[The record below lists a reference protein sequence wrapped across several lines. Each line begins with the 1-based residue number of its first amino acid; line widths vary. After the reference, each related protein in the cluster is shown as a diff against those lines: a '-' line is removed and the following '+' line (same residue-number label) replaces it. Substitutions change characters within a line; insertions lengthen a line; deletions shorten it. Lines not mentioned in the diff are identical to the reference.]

1 MQQRITK
8 CRICGHN
15 ELSIVLNLGT
25 QKLTG
30 IFPKTKE
37 QFITEGPVELVK
49 CTHQDGCGLV
59 QIAHRYD
66 IDEFY
71 GENYGYR
78 SGLNKSM
85 VEHLHSKVKKVLSLV
100 SLNKDEIVVDI
111 GSNDGTT
118 LGFYPKN
125 LSLIGIDPSGE
136 KFKEYYASHVDLLSD
151 FFSANTFLNYSKN
164 KKAKVIT
171 SFSMFYD
178 LEDPIKFMQEI
189 ELSLAEDGIWVF
201 EQSYMPLMLERNSYD
216 TVCQEH
222 IEYYA
227 LKQIKWMCDK
237 VGLKIID
244 IEFNDINGGS
254 FSIVAAK
261 NNSTYQ
267 ENKEQID
274 TILND
279 EKVKGL
285 DTTKPWIEFQK
296 RIDTEKESL
305 IKFLD
310 NCKREGK
317 KVYGLG
323 ASTKGNVLLQYCGI
337 TPQQI
342 TAIGEVN
349 RDKYG
354 CYTPATLIP
363 IVSEDEALNS
373 DAEYFLV
380 LPWHFKEFFVTNP
393 KFKNKKLLFPL
404 PQVHVV
410 TIKEN

>member
-1 MQQRITK
+1 MQQKISK

-15 ELSIVLNLGT
+15 EFSTVLNLGT

-37 QFITEGPVELVK
+37 QAVTQGPVELVK
-49 CTHQDGCGLV
+49 CIHKDGCGLV

-85 VEHLHSKVKKVLSLV
+85 VDHLQSKVKKVLSLV
-100 SLNKDEIVVDI
+100 LLNKNDIVVDI

-118 LGFYPKN
+118 LGFYPTN
-125 LSLIGIDPSGE
+125 LSLVGIDPSGE
-136 KFKEYYASHVDLLSD
+136 KFKEYYASHVNLLPD
-151 FFSANTFLNYSKN
+151 FFSANTFLNYSN
-164 KKAKVIT
+164 QKKAKVIT

-178 LEDPIKFMQEI
+178 LEDPVKFMQEI
-189 ELSLAEDGIWVF
+189 EMSLADDGIWMF

-237 VGLKIID
+237 VGLKILD

-254 FSIVAAK
+254 FSIVATK
-261 NNSTYQ
+261 IKSNYQ
-267 ENKEQID
+267 ENKEQIN

-279 EKVKGL
+279 EKTKGL
-285 DTTKPWIEFQK
+285 DTIKPWIKFQK
-296 RIDTEKESL
+296 RIDTEKENL
-305 IKFLD
+305 INFLE
-310 NCKREGK
+310 NCKTNGQN
-317 KVYGLG
+317 VYGLG
-323 ASTKGNVLLQYCGI
+323 ASTKGNVLLQYCDI
-337 TPQQI
+337 TSEQI

-349 RDKYG
+349 KDKYG
-354 CYTPATLIP
+354 CYTPGTLIP

-380 LPWHFKEFFVTNP
+380 LPWHFKEFFVNNP
-393 KFKNKKLLFPL
+393 KFGNKKLLFPL
-404 PQVHVV
+404 PQVEVV
-410 TIKEN
+410 QC

>member
-1 MQQRITK
+1 MQQRVSK
-8 CRICGHN
+8 CRICGHS
-15 ELSIVLNLGT
+15 ELSTVLNLGT

-30 IFPKTKE
+30 IFPKTKG
-37 QFITEGPVELVK
+37 QSVTEGPVELVK
-49 CTHQDGCGLV
+49 CTHEDGCGLV

-78 SGLNKSM
+78 SGLNRSM
-85 VEHLHSKVKKVLSLV
+85 VEHLHSKVKKVLTLV
-100 SLNKDEIVVDI
+100 SFDDNDIAVDI

-118 LGFYPKN
+118 LGFYPTN
-125 LSLIGIDPSGE
+125 LSLVGIDPSGE
-136 KFKEYYASHVDLLSD
+136 KFKKYYASHINLLPD
-151 FFSANTFLNYSKN
+151 FFSANTFLNYSN
-164 KKAKVIT
+164 HKKAKVIT

-178 LEDPIKFMQEI
+178 LEDPVKFMQEI
-189 ELSLAEDGIWVF
+189 EMSLADDGIWMF

-237 VGLKIID
+237 VGLKILD

-261 NNSTYQ
+261 SKSSYQ
-267 ENKEQID
+267 ENQEQINA
-274 TILND
+274 ILND
-279 EKVKGL
+279 EKAKDL
-285 DTTKPWIEFQK
+285 DTIQPWTKFQK
-296 RIDTEKESL
+296 RIDAEKENL
-305 IKFLD
+305 INFLED
-310 NCKREGK
+310 CKTNSQ

-337 TPQQI
+337 TPKQVV
-342 TAIGEVN
+342 AIGEVN
-349 RDKYG
+349 KDKYG
-354 CYTPATLIP
+354 CYTPGTLIP

-380 LPWHFKEFFVTNP
+380 LPWHFKEFFISNP
-393 KFKNKKLLFPL
+393 KFKGKKLVFPL
-404 PQVHVV
+404 PKLEIV
-410 TIKEN
+410 EC